1 MNLFSKKNKSGSD
14 KQGKSPAYAKAGVDI
29 DLAQDLLRK
38 VKDKLNFATR
48 SEVLAPIG
56 GFGGLFQI
64 NLYKYSD
71 PVLVTSIDG
80 IGTKLVV
87 ANMME
92 RYDTLG
98 YDIVNHCINDVAVSG
113 AEPLYFLDYLG
124 IGRLRSPLYEQ
135 LLAGLADACAAQK
148 VALIGGETAEMPGMY
163 GDDFDVVGCITG
175 IVDRYSIIN
184 GEDIRPGNV
193 VIGLAAN
200 GLHTN
205 GYSLA
210 RKVLFEEAG
219 LECDTVPEGM
229 SESVGDALLRP
240 HYCYWPC
247 INRALSLGIAI
258 KGMAHITG
266 GGWFDNIKRILPDET
281 HVVCDTGV
289 LPVPPIMQLIQEKG
303 DIDLAEMHRVFN
315 MGMGMAWVVP
325 AESAEAAIA
334 CCDQEGVLA
343 KIVGEVVFGE
353 QSVELRNT

>member
-1 MNLFSKKNKSGSD
+1 MLFSNKSEKNRG
-14 KQGKSPAYAKAGVDI
+14 QGKSPSYQKAGVDI
-29 DLAQDLLRK
+29 DLAHELLRR
-38 VKDKLNFATR
+38 VKDKVNFATR
-48 SEVLAPIG
+48 PEVLAPIG

-87 ANMME
+87 ARMME

-135 LLAGLADACAAQK
+135 LLSGLADACAAQK

-175 IVDRYSIIN
+175 MVDRFSIIT
-184 GEDIRPGNV
+184 GDDIRPGH
-193 VIGLAAN
+193 VIVGLASN

-210 RKVLFEEAG
+210 RKIIFEDAN
-219 LECDTVPEGM
+219 LTCDTVPEGM
-229 SESVGDALLRP
+229 SESIGDALLRP
-240 HYCYWPC
+240 HCCYWPA
-247 INRALSLGIAI
+247 INRAISVGIPI
-258 KGMAHITG
+258 QGMAHITG
-266 GGWFDNIKRILPDET
+266 GGWFDNIKRILPPET
-281 HVVCDTGV
+281 QAVCEPGI
-289 LPVPPIMQLIQEKG
+289 LPVPPIMRFMQEIG
-303 DIDLAEMHRVFN
+303 DIGIEEMHRVFN
-315 MGMGMAWVVP
+315 MGMGMAWVLP
-325 AESAEAAIA
+325 AESADAAIA
-334 CCDQEGVLA
+334 CCDQEGVFA
-343 KIVGEVVFGE
+343 KVVGEVVFGD
-353 QSVELRNT
+353 QTVELRNI